1 MSDSASRRLAAL
13 ARQLNVHPR
22 NYTGHGR
29 ASAGGVSGGEMKAL
43 VKVGDTVS
51 VQHVPIPTATGKDVV
66 VRMVAAAL
74 NPTDLARMGLHGEVQ
89 GRMAAADG
97 KGIKG
102 GFFGGK
108 GQQGVFGGE
117 GAGVVVEV
125 GPDADQTLLGK
136 RVAAW
141 SLMTQGSYAE
151 YYKVPGDW
159 TVELPPNVSFQQA
172 AGPMINPMTAL
183 AMVDIAKAG
192 GHKCMIHTAA
202 ASQLGQMLVRLCKIE
217 QLELINV
224 VRKPEQVKILR
235 EQGAQHV
242 LNINDAAFRK
252 EFASLTQTTQA
263 TIAFDAVGGD
273 CTTALMLGMPVG
285 SRVLIYGSLAGGD
298 VKVPKAGQLLGMTPG
313 TSVEGWNYG
322 AWMIASGPA
331 KRYATQQRA
340 ASMLGDVLAT
350 RFGRTCSLEELVK
363 PDALEYYSKLST
375 NSKVAVMLRAE

>member
-1 MSDSASRRLAAL
+1 MLAA
-13 ARQLNVHPR
+13 QLNVQPR
-22 NYTGHGR
+22 IHTGHER
-29 ASAGGVSGGEMKAL
+29 ASACGVSGGEMKAL
-43 VKVGDTVS
+43 VKVGDTLS
-51 VQHVPIPTATGKDVV
+51 VQHVPMPTATGNDVV

-89 GRMAAADG
+89 GKTAAADG

-102 GFFGGK
+102 GFFGAK
-108 GQQGVFGGE
+108 GQQGAFGGE

-125 GPDADQTLLGK
+125 GPEADKTLLGK

-202 ASQLGQMLVRLCKIE
+202 ASQLGQMLVRLCKNAK
-217 QLELINV
+217 LELINV
-224 VRKPEQVKILR
+224 VRKPEQVNILM
-235 EQGAQHV
+235 EQGAQNV
-242 LNINDAAFRK
+242 LNINDTSFRND
-252 EFASLTQTTQA
+252 FAKLTQATQA

-273 CTTALMLGMPVG
+273 STTALMLGMPVG
-285 SRVLIYGSLAGGD
+285 SRVLVYGSLAGGEI
-298 VKVPKAGQLLGMTPG
+298 KVPKAGQLLGMIPG

-331 KRYATQQRA
+331 KRYSTQQRA

-350 RFGRTCSLEELVK
+350 KFGRTCSLEELVK
-363 PDALEYYSKLST
+363 PDTLEYYSKLST
-375 NSKVAVMLRAE
+375 NSKVAVMISVE